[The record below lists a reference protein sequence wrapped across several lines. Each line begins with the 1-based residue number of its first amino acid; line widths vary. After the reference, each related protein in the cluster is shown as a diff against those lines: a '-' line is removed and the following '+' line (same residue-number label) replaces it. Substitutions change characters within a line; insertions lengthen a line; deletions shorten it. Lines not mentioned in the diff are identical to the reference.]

1 MLRYNPQYHQQ
12 ADHFVQQTGNWE
24 FTVYMGHYR
33 EWEDDQIVNDWLAF
47 MPMHNDSR
55 HYVEGLPIYVL
66 VNETDIRFTDV
77 SECFK
82 VLDQVSINDHY
93 AKGRRIFRKMEQQY
107 WADDFANAKEREY
120 VREIIQVMRGHFDE
134 PIEDND
140 MYLFLQES
148 KRLNRRIKIV
158 PDKQANANKL
168 DAWSYY
174 LTLV

>member
-1 MLRYNPQYHQQ
+1 
-12 ADHFVQQTGNWE
+12 
-24 FTVYMGHYR
+24 
-33 EWEDDQIVNDWLAF
+33 
-47 MPMHNDSR
+47 
-55 HYVEGLPIYVL
+55 
-66 VNETDIRFTDV
+66 
-77 SECFK
+77 
-82 VLDQVSINDHY
+82 
-93 AKGRRIFRKMEQQY
+93 
-107 WADDFANAKEREY
+107 
-120 VREIIQVMRGHFDE
+120 MRGHFDE